1 MSDRD
6 IDELLE
12 AVYTCEEKGQGGLE
26 EVLNATHGSASR
38 EGVRRAVEQGLIRQ
52 EGDRIAMTDAGRRMA
67 ENQMRR
73 HRLAERLLVD
83 ALGLPLSQVEAL
95 ACTAEHLV
103 MPEVADGICT
113 LLGHPRECPHGRPIP
128 PGECCR
134 EGRKEAGRALYPL
147 AEAPLERELRV
158 AYLRTRDHDRLHVL
172 LSLGLVPGTRL
183 RLHQKHPAVV
193 VEAGEAEFA
202 LDQEV
207 AADIVAW
214 LE

>member
-1 MSDRD
+1 MSDR
-6 IDELLE
+6 IVDELME
-12 AVYTCEEKGQGGLE
+12 AIWTCQERGKSSVDEILG
-26 EVLNATHGSASR
+26 ATHGSATR
-38 EGVRRAVEQGLIRQ
+38 EDVRRAEEQELLRLDG
-52 EGDRIAMTDAGRRMA
+52 ERIQLTQSGKEKA

-83 ALGLPLSQVEAL
+83 ALGLPLAQVEAL

-134 EGRKEAGRALYPL
+134 EGRKEAGRALSPL
-147 AEAPLERELRV
+147 SEAPLERELRV
-158 AYLRTRDHDRLHVL
+158 AYLRTRDHDRLHLL

-193 VEAGEAEFA
+193 VEVGEAEFA
-202 LDQEV
+202 LDREV
-207 AADIVAW
+207 ASDIVAW